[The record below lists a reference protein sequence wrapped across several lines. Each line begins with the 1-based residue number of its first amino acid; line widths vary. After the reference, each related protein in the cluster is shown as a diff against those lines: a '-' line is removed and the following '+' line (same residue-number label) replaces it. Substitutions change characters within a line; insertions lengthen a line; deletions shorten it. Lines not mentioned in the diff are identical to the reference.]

1 MRHYSKLFAFL
12 LILCLL
18 AGCSGGAGKGSGS
31 APGAESDKPAA
42 SGTESAASEEVEQIP
57 GTYVSSDGWIVDY
70 DPELIEI
77 GDEDEHSVEFLYTGE
92 QEGDNYLIIEYIPGK
107 QPQEVLTEQIEDF
120 DEEAVERE
128 EGFIGPDRW
137 YFGALVDDSDEVEIT
152 IDYKSMEYKDGVLL
166 STIHTTPASEGAL
179 EFLMDDALHDIV
191 NSMTFA
197 EEEPQTMFSYYPGT
211 YKRTADAEDAPDT
224 VVLYEDHSGSLISE
238 GEDDEED
245 ETIVI
250 WTSTELVGRNEAASW
265 EYTIEGDNLYLN
277 LDDDWVEY
285 AKDTSIAAESGGKAE
300 SSSVKEMIAQQNEKA
315 HNGADAAG
323 QITPAADPAA
333 QSVPAA
339 DTAALGTSA
348 AETAAAGTTA
358 AETAAVN
365 PVISEKDAE
374 KYQKEIEDLY
384 SKDGPG
390 TIGRIHKM
398 QAFLMELALHAKT
411 KNPDFKIV
419 LQGAEYLGFKDGNI
433 KNELDPSMMAL
444 IDGWGIEGMVGKDSS
459 LPPNSLQRPYI
470 ALSQA
475 GKYISD
481 STVITSEEDL
491 ESYLAK
497 AKSWGVVPFPRI
509 GGELA
514 QELYPG
520 QRWAENFDYF
530 WVEDPETIGL
540 SEYVDGSRNVFNL
553 KDAGTYLY
561 NINGRPYDNWNL
573 WDQEEAVFEE
583 GAGDRTRITDSYGC
597 GLLVPSENGPY
608 KPVGEDPDDESIAE
622 ITDEY
627 GDHWDW
633 WWREAGLDENS
644 GREAWLDAIR
654 NSDYDVVYIDSCY
667 NHRAGPD
674 QLTPLTKEEVESLKT
689 KPDGGRRQV
698 LSYLAIGTAEQNRWY
713 CQDDWK
719 WHDPTNLNST
729 YSMKTGEV
737 QWIGNRSYYIPFEAT
752 ETGGEAEGDPIPSWL
767 AFSFGYQYPE
777 ESVVQWWHKDWRDII
792 INGGGKYSNIAT
804 GDNTSSLD
812 RIMDQGFDGVY
823 LDNADSCWDDAWFSY
838 EDYWAERGGIPTE

>member
-1 MRHYSKLFAFL
+1 MKTFRKVFASVL
-12 LILCLL
+12 VLCLL
-18 AGCSGGAGKGSGS
+18 TGCSGGAGPGGGNAPESG
-31 APGAESDKPAA
+31 K
-42 SGTESAASEEVEQIP
+42 ESAASEAEEQVP

-77 GDEDEHSVEFLYTGE
+77 GEEEEHSVEFLYTGE
-92 QEGDNYLIIEYIPGK
+92 QVGDNYLVIEYIPGK

-137 YFGALVDDSDEVEIT
+137 YFGASVDDSDDLEVT

-166 STIHTTPASEGAL
+166 STIRTSLATEGAL
-179 EFLMDDALHDIV
+179 EFLMDDSFHDIV
-191 NSMTFA
+191 NSMTFKEA
-197 EEEPQTMFSYYPGT
+197 EPQTMFSYYPGT
-211 YKRTADAEDAPDT
+211 YKRTGEAEEAPDT
-224 VVLYEDHSGSLISE
+224 VVLYEDHSGSLI
-238 GEDDEED
+238 GEDED

-250 WTSTELVGRNEAASW
+250 WTSTELLGRNEAASW
-265 EYTIEGDNLYLN
+265 EFTIEGDNLYLN

-285 AKDTSIAAESGGKAE
+285 EKDASIAAEFGGKAE
-300 SSSVKEMIAQQNEKA
+300 SSSVKEMLDQQNEKA
-315 HNGADAAG
+315 HNGADAAA
-323 QITPAADPAA
+323 QDP
-333 QSVPAA
+333 QAA
-339 DTAALGTSA
+339 DTAAQDTEAADTSA
-348 AETAAAGTTA
+348 QGTTA
-358 AETAAVN
+358 AETAAAQE
-365 PVISEKDAE
+365 ISEKDTE
-374 KYQKEIEDLY
+374 KYKKEIEDLY
-384 SKDGPG
+384 TKDGPG
-390 TIGRIHKM
+390 TVGRIHKM
-398 QAFLMELALHAKT
+398 QAFLMELSLHAKT
-411 KNPDFKIV
+411 RNPDFKVVI
-419 LQGAEYLGFKDGNI
+419 QGAEYLGFKDGNI
-433 KNELDPSMMAL
+433 RNELDPSMMAL
-444 IDGWGIEGMVGKDSS
+444 IDGWGIESMVGKDAS
-459 LPPNSLQRPYI
+459 LEPNSLQRPYI
-470 ALSQA
+470 ALAEA

-491 ESYLAK
+491 EKYIAK

-520 QRWAENFDYF
+520 ERWADNFDYF
-530 WVEDPETIGL
+530 WVEDPEKIGL
-540 SEYVDGSRNVFNL
+540 SEYVDGSRDVHNL

-597 GLLVPSENGPY
+597 GLLVPSENGSY

-622 ITDEY
+622 IIDEY

-713 CQDDWK
+713 CQDDWR
-719 WHDPTNLNST
+719 WQDPTNLNST

-752 ETGGEAEGDPIPSWL
+752 ETGGEAEGDPIPTWL

-792 INGGGKYSNIAT
+792 INGGGKYSNIVT
-804 GDNTSSLD
+804 GDSTSSLD
-812 RIMDQGFDGVY
+812 RIIDQGFDGVY

-838 EDYWAERGGIPTE
+838 EDYWEERGGIPTE

>member
-1 MRHYSKLFAFL
+1 MKKVSSFLAFL

-18 AGCSGGAGKGSGS
+18 AGCSGGAGQGAGST
-31 APGAESDKPAA
+31 PAA
-42 SGTESAASEEVEQIP
+42 GDASQDAGTEASASETIEQIP

-77 GDEDEHSVEFLYTGE
+77 GEEDEHRVEFLYTGE
-92 QEGDNYLIIEYIPGK
+92 QVGDNFLYIEFIPDK

-120 DEEAVERE
+120 DEDAIERE

-137 YFGALVDDSDEVEIT
+137 YFGASVDDSDDLQVT

-166 STIHTTPASEGAL
+166 SVIQTSLATEGAL
-179 EFLMDDALHDIV
+179 EYLMDDSFHDIV
-191 NSMTFA
+191 NSMTFKDA
-197 EEEPQTMFSYYPGT
+197 EPQTMFSYYPGT

-224 VVLYEDHSGSLISE
+224 VVLYEDHSGSLLSE
-238 GEDDEED
+238 DGED

-250 WTSTELVGRNEAASW
+250 WTSNELLGRNEAVSW
-265 EYTIEGDNLYLN
+265 EYTIEGNYLYLN

-285 AKDTSIAAESGGKAE
+285 EKDASIAPEFGGKAE
-300 SSSVKEMIAQQNEKA
+300 SSSVKEMLDQQSEKA
-315 HNGADAAG
+315 RNDAAASVQG
-323 QITPAADPAA
+323 TPAADAA
-333 QSVPAA
+333 VQAAPAA
-339 DTAALGTSA
+339 DAAAEGATA
-348 AETAAAGTTA
+348 AETAAAA
-358 AETAAVN
+358 QE
-365 PVISEKDAE
+365 ISEEDAE
-374 KYQKEIEDLY
+374 KYEKEIEELY
-384 SKDGPG
+384 TKDGPG
-390 TIGRIHKM
+390 TLGRIHKM

-411 KNPDFKIV
+411 RNPDFKIV
-419 LQGAEYLGFKDGNI
+419 VQGAEYLGFKDGNI

-444 IDGWGIEGMVGKDSS
+444 IDGWGIESMVGKDSS
-459 LPPNSLQRPYI
+459 IPPNSLQRPYI

-481 STVITSEEDL
+481 TTVITSEEDL
-491 ESYLAK
+491 ENYIAK

-509 GGELA
+509 GGDLA

-520 QRWAENFDYF
+520 ERWADNFDYF
-530 WVEDPETIGL
+530 WVEDPEKIGL
-540 SEYVDGSRNVFNL
+540 SEYVDGSRDVDNL

-561 NINGRPYDNWNL
+561 NINGRPYDNWDL

-583 GAGDRTRITDSYGC
+583 GSGDRTRITDSYAC
-597 GLLVPSENGPY
+597 GLLVPSENGCY
-608 KPVGEDPDDESIAE
+608 KPVGEDPDDETIAE

-627 GDHWDW
+627 GDRWDW
-633 WWREAGLDENS
+633 WWRKEGLCEHN
-644 GREAWLDAIR
+644 GRETWLDAIR

-674 QLTPLTKEEVESLKT
+674 QLTPLTREEVESLKT

-719 WHDPTNLNST
+719 WHDPTNLNSS

-752 ETGGEAEGDPIPSWL
+752 ETGGEAEGDPIPTWL
-767 AFSFGYQYPE
+767 AFSFGYDYPE

-804 GDNTSSLD
+804 GDNTSSID
-812 RIMDQGFDGVY
+812 RILDQGFDGVY
-823 LDNADSCWDDAWFSY
+823 LDNADSSWDDAWFCY
-838 EDYWAERGGIPTE
+838 EDYWEERGGIPTE